1 MAGVTADLLLGLDL
15 GTTRCKT
22 QLVDG
27 AGNEVAAA
35 VAPTPFAAG
44 DEGITMPVAALLE
57 TAAGVVGLLGERTG
71 QTARIAAVGIAGMA
85 ECGAPLDAGGRPLAP
100 VIAWHDPRGTGVAER
115 LQERFGDTIALRTGQ
130 RPRPVSTV
138 AKLGWLVGHGL
149 GAFEHWLGVPE
160 LCLHD
165 LTGAAATEHSFASR
179 TGCYD
184 VVDRCWL
191 DEVAR
196 AAGFGSEVF
205 APVLPAGSPMG
216 RVTAAAAAR
225 WHLPAGVPVTLAGHD
240 HLAGAAGA
248 GATFGDLVNSVG
260 TAESVDGSSPVVPDL
275 RLALERRVAVSVAPG
290 GTSWALLTGA
300 ARAGVILETAAGLL
314 GRPLVELDALAGA
327 ERATGA
333 ARDAGGAGVLD
344 QLQAPGAARDAGA
357 AGLLD
362 QLQAAGQ
369 DPSAPAPALP
379 AVPPGVLWLGLLSA
393 LAART
398 ASAARR
404 VADIVPAR
412 RMLVIGGGSVSQ
424 PWLAEKAAAVPLP
437 LVRPRTEHA
446 AARGAALFAGV
457 AAGWWPDASSA
468 PRPAADPVTP
478 ERG

>member
-15 GTTRCKT
+15 GTTRCKA

-44 DEGITMPVAALLE
+44 DQGIGMPVAALLA

-71 QTARIAAVGIAGMA
+71 RTARIAAVGIAGMA

-100 VIAWHDPRGTGVAER
+100 VIAWHDPRGTEVAER
-115 LQERFGDTIALRTGQ
+115 LQERFGDAIALRTGQ

-138 AKLGWLVGHGL
+138 AKLGWLVEHGL

-191 DEVAR
+191 DQVAR
-196 AAGFGSEVF
+196 AAGFVSEVF

-216 RVTAAAAAR
+216 RVTGAGAAR

-248 GATFGDLVNSVG
+248 GASFGDLVNSVG

-314 GRPLVELDALAGA
+314 GRPLAELDALAGA
-327 ERATGA
+327 ERAAGA
-333 ARDAGGAGVLD
+333 ARGAGV
-344 QLQAPGAARDAGA
+344 AGV

-369 DPSAPAPALP
+369 DPNAPAPALP
-379 AVPPGVLWLGLLSA
+379 PVTPGLLWLSLLSA

-398 ASAARR
+398 ADAARR
-404 VADIVPAR
+404 VAEIVPAH
-412 RMLVIGGGSVSQ
+412 RMLVIGGGSVSH

-457 AAGWWPDASSA
+457 AAGWWPDVPSA